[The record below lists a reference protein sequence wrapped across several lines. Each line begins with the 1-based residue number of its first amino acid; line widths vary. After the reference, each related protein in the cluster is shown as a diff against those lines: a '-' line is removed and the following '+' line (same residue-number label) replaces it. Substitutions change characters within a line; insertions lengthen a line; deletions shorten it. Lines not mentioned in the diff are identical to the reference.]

1 MSVERIAFYPK
12 RHWLLRGGVFKSADV
27 LAPKYCGWMSKSSRV
42 HLHLLLTGEF
52 FLEHEEIFSLHFW
65 CMICF
70 LSEAE
75 DFLLTVN
82 RWLSSRSVTIF
93 PPLMLNALPLTAIR
107 GVLASALMLKLSLET
122 QNARSLSTMVGSCRA
137 MNYWN
142 RARGPERC
150 SCAMTK
156 LSDLK
161 LCSSSTRVYNDVKR
175 YRCLRSH
182 WLYMQLQQRYDSVLS
197 DPTCRPNRGHESSE
211 SEDMKLSYSKR
222 L

>member
-1 MSVERIAFYPK
+1 MYPCDGLIAGLILDISVSVERIAFYPK

-75 DFLLTVN
+75 DFLLAVN

-93 PPLMLNALPLTAIR
+93 PLLMLNALPLTSIR
-107 GVLASALMLKLSLET
+107 GVLASVLMLKLSLGT
-122 QNARSLSTMVGSCRA
+122 QNARSFEHNGWILQGDELLEPGEGSR
-137 MNYWN
+137 
-142 RARGPERC
+142 
-150 SCAMTK
+150 
-156 LSDLK
+156 
-161 LCSSSTRVYNDVKR
+161 TR
-175 YRCLRSH
+175 
-182 WLYMQLQQRYDSVLS
+182 
-197 DPTCRPNRGHESSE
+197 
-211 SEDMKLSYSKR
+211 
-222 L
+222 